1 MVYLLY
7 KTSSLKDENPHKL
20 VKDCYPPRHFRRW
33 GGLYAH
39 TRKKKDCYPH
49 GICAAGGGALAPAQG
64 KKRNISLKNRREE
77 NKINHNKQR
86 NLGVILLRNSKRE
99 YYQNLSVENI
109 CDKFLESS

>member
-1 MVYLLY
+1 MPTQEKKKGLL
-7 KTSSLKDENPHKL
+7 S
-20 VKDCYPPRHFRRW
+20 PRHLRRW
-33 GGLYAH
+33 GVPW
-39 TRKKKDCYPH
+39 CPH
-49 GICAAGGGALAPAQG
+49 KE
-64 KKRNISLKNRREE
+64 KKRNISLKNRSEE

>member
-1 MVYLLY
+1 MP
-7 KTSSLKDENPHKL
+7 TQE
-20 VKDCYPPRHFRRW
+20 
-33 GGLYAH
+33 
-39 TRKKKDCYPH
+39 KKKDCYPH
-49 GICAAGGGALAPAQG
+49 GICAAGRGPWRPHKE
-64 KKRNISLKNRREE
+64 KKRNISLKNRSEE

>member
-1 MVYLLY
+1 MPTQEKKKGLL
-7 KTSSLKDENPHKL
+7 S
-20 VKDCYPPRHFRRW
+20 PRHLCRW
-33 GGLYAH
+33 GGPW
-39 TRKKKDCYPH
+39 CPH
-49 GICAAGGGALAPAQG
+49 KE
-64 KKRNISLKNRREE
+64 KKRNISLKNRSEE

>member
-1 MVYLLY
+1 MPTQEKKKGLL
-7 KTSSLKDENPHKL
+7 SPRHLCRWGEPWCPHKE
-20 VKDCYPPRHFRRW
+20 
-33 GGLYAH
+33 
-39 TRKKKDCYPH
+39 
-49 GICAAGGGALAPAQG
+49 
-64 KKRNISLKNRREE
+64 KKRNISLKNRSEE